1 MIAFA
6 DLFVIVGIA
15 IASAAAV
22 GALGMLALRLTR
34 RSPIWAQIWV
44 IVLSTIAAM
53 IVGMTLAAGAMYV
66 SAHDLLVLF
75 YVAGFSGL
83 FSLGVAF
90 ALGRAF
96 SRNSRR
102 LLEFARTL
110 SNDGSAQVPS
120 ARTGNPEF
128 FELEV
133 ELALANSR
141 LAEARTKL
149 NAVDAS
155 RREFFAWISHD
166 LRTPLAGLRAMT
178 EALDD
183 QLADDP
189 QRFHRQMLSQVDQL
203 SAMVDDLFEL
213 SKIQSGTLTLN
224 VQPVSLYDLVS
235 DAVAELGPV
244 ARARS
249 VTIAEALQADSTV
262 AGDARELSRVVGNL
276 LMNAIQHSPPGS
288 EIRIATLLGAG
299 NDAVLTIEDA
309 GGGIPEHDLP
319 NIFDAGW
326 RATASRTPER
336 EWSVAY
342 SAGAGLGL
350 AIVHGIVTAHRG
362 EVSVRNIP
370 GGCRFDV
377 SLPLHEPIAA

>member
-1 MIAFA
+1 
-6 DLFVIVGIA
+6 
-15 IASAAAV
+15 
-22 GALGMLALRLTR
+22 
-34 RSPIWAQIWV
+34 
-44 IVLSTIAAM
+44 
-53 IVGMTLAAGAMYV
+53 
-66 SAHDLLVLF
+66 
-75 YVAGFSGL
+75 
-83 FSLGVAF
+83 
-90 ALGRAF
+90 
-96 SRNSRR
+96 
-102 LLEFARTL
+102 
-110 SNDGSAQVPS
+110 
-120 ARTGNPEF
+120 
-128 FELEV
+128 
-133 ELALANSR
+133 
-141 LAEARTKL
+141 
-149 NAVDAS
+149 
-155 RREFFAWISHD
+155 
-166 LRTPLAGLRAMT
+166 MT